1 MIVVVRSRC
10 IFAMVKI
17 KPAVQF
23 CLMFNIENFYF
34 FLSVSILV
42 NLSPGPDM
50 LYTAARSLSQG
61 TKAGI
66 FSAMGIFT
74 GGLFHITAAIFGLS
88 KIIEESVFVFSVIK
102 YAGAVYLIYL
112 GLRSLLRKKNKEA
125 AIAPL
130 SILSYRKIF
139 MQGMIT
145 NLLNP
150 KVAIFFLS
158 FLPQFINPQSQHL
171 REQIAFLGLW
181 FDIQGT
187 LILVIVA
194 SLTGAFRTM
203 LQRSKNFWNWQ
214 ERITGVILV
223 GLGIKMI
230 FSKK

>member
-1 MIVVVRSRC
+1 
-10 IFAMVKI
+10 
-17 KPAVQF
+17 
-23 CLMFNIENFYF
+23 MFHIENFYL

-61 TKAGI
+61 IKAGI

-74 GGLFHITAAIFGLS
+74 GCLFHITAAIFGLS
-88 KIIEESVFVFSVIK
+88 KIIEESAFVFSIIK

-112 GLRSLLRKKNKEA
+112 GLRSLLRKKKREA
-125 AIAPL
+125 VMAPL
-130 SILSYRKIF
+130 PILSYRKIF

-158 FLPQFINPQSQHL
+158 FLPQFINPQSQHI

-181 FDIQGT
+181 FDIQGA
-187 LILVIVA
+187 LILVTVA

-203 LQRSKNFWNWQ
+203 LQRNKNFWNWQ